1 MMLRYNLHAPSMA
14 EPFKHRIDAAL
25 VRTAARRLRRAWARF
40 PRERFVALATDGLDA
55 LELKARVLH
64 VAAALQVTLPA
75 DFAVAADV
83 IEATLAPP
91 RDDTSTG
98 WMQPGDDGLAGWIV
112 WPMTEFVARAG
123 LATPVRALQSLH
135 ALTQRLT
142 AEFALR
148 PFLVHHEALTFAR
161 LHDWVHDPS
170 PHVRRLVSEGS
181 RPRLPWGQQLVRLVA
196 DPSPTLPLL
205 AALQDDPSDYV
216 RRSVAN
222 HLNDIA
228 KDHADV
234 VVDWLERH
242 LPGAPPARRALLRHA
257 SRTLVKRGERRALA
271 VWGLDAPLRGDATLA
286 ISPARVRLGGS
297 MTLTA
302 TLCSGAARPQRLAVD
317 YVVHHRKADGRARAR
332 VWKGWALELGPRQR
346 RELRKTHSWRRVT
359 TRTDHPG
366 RHVVDL
372 KVNGRVVATA
382 AFELR
387 P

>member
-1 MMLRYNLHAPSMA
+1 MRRYNLRPPPMA

-25 VRTAARRLRRAWARF
+25 VRTAAHWLRRAWAAF

-64 VAAALQVTLPA
+64 VAAALQATLPE
-75 DFAVAADV
+75 DFDAAADV
-83 IEATLAPP
+83 LEATLAPP

-98 WMQPGDDGLAGWIV
+98 WMQPGDHGLAGWIV
-112 WPMTEFVARAG
+112 WPMTEYVARAG

-148 PFLVHHEALTFAR
+148 PFLIHHESLTFAR

-181 RPRLPWGQQLVRLVA
+181 RPRLPWGQRLARLVA

-205 AALQDDPSDYV
+205 EALQDDPSDYV

-228 KDHADV
+228 KDHPAV
-234 VVDWLERH
+234 VVDWLARH

-257 SRTLVKRGERRALA
+257 SRTLVKRGDRRALA
-271 VWGLDAPLRGDATLA
+271 AWGLDAPLRGDATLSVA
-286 ISPARVRLGGS
+286 PARVRLGGS

-302 TLCSGAARPQRLAVD
+302 TLHSTGSRPQRLVVD
-317 YVVHHRKADGRARAR
+317 YAVHHVKADGTARPK
-332 VWKGWALELGPRQR
+332 VWKGWTLELGPREQR
-346 RELRKTHSWRRVT
+346 LLTKSHSWRPVT
-359 TRTDHPG
+359 TRADHPG
-366 RHVVDL
+366 RHAVDL
-372 KVNGRVVATA
+372 LVNGRVVATA
-382 AFELR
+382 RFELR
-387 P
+387 R